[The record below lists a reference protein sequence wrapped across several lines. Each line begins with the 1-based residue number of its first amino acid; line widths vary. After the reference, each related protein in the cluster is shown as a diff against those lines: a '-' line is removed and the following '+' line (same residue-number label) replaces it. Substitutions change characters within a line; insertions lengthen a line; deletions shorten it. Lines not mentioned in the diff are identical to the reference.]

1 MTHGSQTLAQPG
13 ASTAPALTVLLGG
26 EKPAALLDAVL
37 DAGPACKT
45 ADADLFTGP
54 DTDDESDDARQVRE
68 AAAKAI
74 CRTCPARL
82 SCLGYALAARPDEG
96 VWGGYTARE
105 IQAARLLSAPLEE
118 VA

>member
-1 MTHGSQTLAQPG
+1 MTT
-13 ASTAPALTVLLGG
+13 LLGG
-26 EKPAALLDAVL
+26 EKPVALLAAVL

-54 DTDDESDDARQVRE
+54 DTDDEPDDARQARE

-82 SCLGYALAARPDEG
+82 ACLDYALTAHPREG
-96 VWGGYTARE
+96 VWGGFTAEE
-105 IQAARLLSAPLEE
+105 INAAHMLRLDLPPVLEE